1 MSEDLGRT
9 LIDDLARALPRMLD
23 DAALE
28 ELAARLHPHL
38 ASLVTSTS
46 NGEKLLTT
54 AEAAERAHVHVE
66 TVRRAIRAGNLAV
79 AARIG
84 QSPRLTT
91 LAIDSWLADTSQ
103 TGRGARAVRSRRSQH
118 SVQPHEYSL
127 AAAFKTTT

>member
-1 MSEDLGRT
+1 MSVDPGRT
-9 LIDDLARALPRMLD
+9 LVDELARALPRMLD

-38 ASLVTSTS
+38 ASLVATAS

-54 AEAAERAHVHVE
+54 AEAADRAHVHVE

-84 QSPRLTT
+84 QSPRVTT
-91 LAIDSWLADTSQ
+91 LAVDRWLADTSQ
-103 TGRGARAVRSRRSQH
+103 TGRASRKVRSRRSRH
-118 SVQPHEYSL
+118 STQPHEYSL
-127 AAAFKTTT
+127 AAALKTTT